1 MQSKSTSY
9 RNEGNS
15 FFKQYNPCK
24 SNKKNQDILYKAIS
38 LYTKAL
44 KLSNTVDEIYKSNK
58 NLGLSYERML
68 NCINIDNLKRDEQQF
83 YNYFYILTPMCEHY
97 SQALLYGSKALKS
110 NDYDIF
116 YRKVSD
122 VLLSNFTILQLNGYI
137 NTIQKLATYFVNI
150 RNIVYK

>member
-44 KLSNTVDEIYKSNK
+44 KLSNTVV
-58 NLGLSYERML
+58 
-68 NCINIDNLKRDEQQF
+68 
-83 YNYFYILTPMCEHY
+83 H
-97 SQALLYGSKALKS
+97 
-110 NDYDIF
+110 
-116 YRKVSD
+116 
-122 VLLSNFTILQLNGYI
+122 
-137 NTIQKLATYFVNI
+137 
-150 RNIVYK
+150 